1 VNVDDFLPHSNKG
14 LSYRYD
20 GSLTTPPCSEGVK
33 WMVLKTPIQLS
44 AEQIGRF
51 TAIVKGNNRPVQPL
65 HHRVI
70 VTDAVAEVAK

>member
-1 VNVDDFLPHSNKG
+1 
-14 LSYRYD
+14 
-20 GSLTTPPCSEGVK
+20 
-33 WMVLKTPIQLS
+33 MVPKTPIQLS

-70 VTDAVAEVAK
+70 VTDAVAEEVMVK